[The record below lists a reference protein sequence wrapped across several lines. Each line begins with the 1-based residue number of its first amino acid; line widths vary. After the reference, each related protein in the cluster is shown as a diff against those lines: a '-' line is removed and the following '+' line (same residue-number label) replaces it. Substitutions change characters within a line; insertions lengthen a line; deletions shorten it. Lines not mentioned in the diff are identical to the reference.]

1 MKTKIRILHV
11 DDSILDRLL
20 IRDTLM
26 YENDEFEITEADN
39 REKFENLILN
49 DDFDIILSDFNI
61 LGFDG
66 LQVLEVVK
74 EKNAELPV
82 IIVTGTGSEEI
93 AIKAMKTG
101 AADYVIKSVN
111 HIKGLPATIKSVLNH
126 KKTENDLKIAQA
138 ALKESEALFRT
149 AFENAS
155 IGVCLVSPDYKF
167 ISVNNTLCN
176 IVGYSKLELE
186 NMYFAE
192 ITHPDDIS
200 KSLDYMSDIK
210 SGVSQSATFEK
221 RYIHK
226 DGHVVWV
233 SISTGL
239 ISKELRDSSY
249 IITHVQDI
257 SDRKEAERQL
267 IIAKDKAEES
277 DRLKTAFLNNISHE
291 IRTPMNAIMGFAELL
306 GDVDNTPEKQSEFV
320 NIIIK
325 SSQQL
330 LSIITDIISIA
341 TIEAGQEIIREAEVN
356 VNQMFGLLY
365 KQFKSKANDKG
376 IDLIIT
382 KALPDKD
389 VTFVT
394 DKTKLIQII
403 TNLLNNSFKFTETGF
418 IEAGY
423 YIKGKDI
430 EFYVKDSGIGIPDD
444 MYEEIFKRFRQ
455 IETSSMFNMGGS
467 GLGLSIS
474 KAYAELLGGNIRV
487 SSEPGKLTV
496 FSFSLPF
503 GKHGTLNKEKSVI
516 TGCKELSCINE
527 SKNIL
532 IAEDE
537 DSNYKLLK
545 AFLSK
550 TKLNVIRASNG
561 IEAIEICKTNSDIDL
576 VLMDIKM
583 PLMNGLEA
591 TKQIKELRP
600 DLHIIA
606 QSAYSN
612 DNDKANAFAYGC
624 IDFISKP
631 VKKEILISKINK
643 HIKY

>member
-26 YENDEFEITEADN
+26 HENDEFEIIEADN
-39 REKFENLILN
+39 REKFEALISN
-49 DDFDIILSDFNI
+49 DNFDIILSDFNI

-66 LQVLEVVK
+66 LQVLQVVK
-74 EKNAELPV
+74 EKNADLPV

-126 KKTENDLKIAQA
+126 KKTENDLKFAQA

-176 IVGYSKLELE
+176 IVGYSKQELE
-186 NMYFAE
+186 NMYFAD

-200 KSLDYMSDIK
+200 KSLDYMNDIK

-233 SISTGL
+233 CISTGL
-239 ISKELRDSSY
+239 IFKEFRDSSY

-306 GDVDNTPEKQSEFV
+306 GDVDNTPQKQAEFV

-341 TIEAGQEIIREAEVN
+341 TIEAGQEIIRETEVN
-356 VNQMFGLLY
+356 VNQMFDLLHE
-365 KQFKSKANDKG
+365 QFKSKASDKG

-382 KALPDKD
+382 KAFPDKD

-394 DKTKLIQII
+394 DKTKLMQII

-423 YIKGKDI
+423 CIKGNDI

-455 IETSSMFNMGGS
+455 IETSSMFNLGGS

-474 KAYAELLGGNIRV
+474 KAYTELLGGNIRV
-487 SSEPGKLTV
+487 SSQPGKLTV

-503 GKHGTLNKEKSVI
+503 GNHGTLNKEKPVI

-583 PLMNGLEA
+583 PVMNGLEA

-612 DNDKANAFAYGC
+612 DNDKANAFAHGC

-643 HIKY
+643 HIRY